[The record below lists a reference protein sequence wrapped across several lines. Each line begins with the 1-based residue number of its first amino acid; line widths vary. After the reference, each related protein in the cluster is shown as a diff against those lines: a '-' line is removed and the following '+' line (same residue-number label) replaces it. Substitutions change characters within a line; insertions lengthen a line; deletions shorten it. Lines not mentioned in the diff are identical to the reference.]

1 MSEQATIKRFQTRI
15 IREVGQG
22 SYCDGCEHRFE
33 NEEIFFECLEC
44 IGWLRPQNT
53 NREFRET
60 SEGMSGYCLCLHCA
74 KEPENHPQHQFGLSQ
89 CKHI

>member
-33 NEEIFFECLEC
+33 NEEIFF
-44 IGWLRPQNT
+44 
-53 NREFRET
+53 
-60 SEGMSGYCLCLHCA
+60 
-74 KEPENHPQHQFGLSQ
+74 
-89 CKHI
+89 